1 MSQGHPLQALHLERL
16 RASWSS
22 RHACASAA
30 STRSTLLLA
39 GKKARIFSSNGVWA
53 PSRLA
58 ARCSYSWG
66 WGD

>member
-1 MSQGHPLQALHLERL
+1 MFQGHPLQALHLERL

-39 GKKARIFSSNGVWA
+39 GKKARIFSSNGV
-53 PSRLA
+53 
-58 ARCSYSWG
+58 
-66 WGD
+66 